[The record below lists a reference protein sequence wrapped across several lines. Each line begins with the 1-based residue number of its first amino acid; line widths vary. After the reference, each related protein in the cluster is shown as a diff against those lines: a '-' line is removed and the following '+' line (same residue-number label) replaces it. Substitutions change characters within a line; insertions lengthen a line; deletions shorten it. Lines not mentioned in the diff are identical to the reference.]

1 MRPIRLTLMFVVAG
15 AVLALPVGA
24 RAANWLVVASD
35 AGERI
40 EIDLARIARVADG
53 KTTAWNRLVLG
64 HEVRNANHG
73 NYSAVQAL
81 NQYDCQHRRF
91 ATVKRV
97 YLLGEKTVGE
107 ESVPTPREIGVVR
120 GGIDDRLLT
129 EACRLRT
136 VGEMKQIADA
146 AGKVAAADQEAAAT
160 EQPKPMHADMRSA
173 GDKAKNPVATAA
185 DSATSAD
192 VAEQAGGSTADKS
205 AAPLLPKRLIELP
218 KIDRS
223 QVERPKE
230 AVTAKPVDK
239 PKAGSGR
246 SATERE
252 KQYATSGPR
261 RAAKKKPVVEHNHS
275 ETAPVTAS
283 SGARWGYAGEGGPGA
298 WGRLR
303 PEYATCGSGKRQS
316 PIDIR
321 DAIHVDLEPIAFD
334 YRETRFRIVDTGH
347 TVQVNVGEGS
357 SITVMGRQYQLE
369 RIDFHHPA
377 EERIEGRGFDMVAHL
392 IHKDVENHVA
402 IVSVLIE
409 KGSEHPVIQTL
420 WNNLPLEV
428 DQELAPKELIDLNR
442 LLPENRAYMTYMG
455 SLTTPPCSEG
465 VLWMVFRQP
474 IPISAEQMTIFARVY
489 PNNARPLQP
498 ANGRLIKESR

>member
-1 MRPIRLTLMFVVAG
+1 MRLTKLSLMILAAG
-15 AVLALPVGA
+15 AVLALPAGA

-35 AGERI
+35 RGERV
-40 EIDLARIARVADG
+40 EIDLARIARVSNG
-53 KTTAWNRLVLG
+53 KTTAWNRLALD
-64 HEVRNANHG
+64 HEVHNSDHG
-73 NYSAVQAL
+73 RYSSVQAL

-91 ATVKRV
+91 ATLKRV
-97 YLLGEKTVGE
+97 YLLGEKVVGE
-107 ESVPTPREIGVVR
+107 ESVPSPKEIGVVS
-120 GGIDDRLLT
+120 GAIDDRLLT

-146 AGKVAAADQEAAAT
+146 AGKAAAVPDAAAA
-160 EQPKPMHADMRSA
+160 EQPKPMHADMRTA
-173 GDKAKNPVATAA
+173 DEGTEQPGGAAA
-185 DSATSAD
+185 D
-192 VAEQAGGSTADKS
+192 KP

-218 KIDRS
+218 KIDKS

-230 AVTAKPVDK
+230 ATSAKPAGKPTDK
-239 PKAGSGR
+239 PKVASGR
-246 SATERE
+246 SAAERE

-261 RAAKKKPVVEHNHS
+261 RAAKKKPAAERNRS
-275 ETAPVTAS
+275 EANPVSAW
-283 SGARWGYAGEGGPGA
+283 SGAQWSYAGEGGPA
-298 WGRLR
+298 SWGRLR
-303 PEYATCGSGKRQS
+303 TEFSTCSLGKRQS
-316 PIDIR
+316 PIDVR

-334 YRETRFRIVDTGH
+334 YRETHFRIVDTGR

-392 IHKDVENHVA
+392 IHKDIENHVA

-409 KGSEHPVIQTL
+409 RGSEHPVIQTL

-428 DQELAPKELIDLNR
+428 DQELAPREVIDLNR
-442 LLPENRAYMTYMG
+442 LLPENRAYMAYMG
-455 SLTTPPCSEG
+455 SMTTPPCTEG
-465 VLWMVFRQP
+465 VLWMIFRQP
-474 IPISAEQMTIFARVY
+474 IPISAEQMAIFARIY
-489 PNNARPLQP
+489 PNNARPLQA